1 MRMKTTS
8 DGDNVETII
17 VIVINNNSCVL
28 VIKIKVAQ
36 NTDGV
41 NSKLVARYSKTFLTC
56 NWFSPLQ
63 HATATS
69 RPFL

>member
-1 MRMKTTS
+1 M
-8 DGDNVETII
+8 
-17 VIVINNNSCVL
+17 L
-28 VIKIKVAQ
+28 VIMIKVEQ

-41 NSKLVARYSKTFLTC
+41 NSKLIARYSKTFLTC